1 MCYRIKNKA
10 CDPVRTATLFFV
22 SNTFSKDKYF
32 KNLRIDNLEQIDDA
46 NFQESRNKDGKLNYL
61 SGIDKI
67 KEIGEC
73 EVIDL
78 SHSSFTKI
86 KMKNL
91 FEFK

>member
-1 MCYRIKNKA
+1 MSLKA
-10 CDPVRTATLFFV
+10 AIEIMREKDFYFVGVNLMRNNAFFV

-67 KEIGEC
+67 KRDWG
-73 EVIDL
+73 
-78 SHSSFTKI
+78 
-86 KMKNL
+86 M
-91 FEFK
+91 